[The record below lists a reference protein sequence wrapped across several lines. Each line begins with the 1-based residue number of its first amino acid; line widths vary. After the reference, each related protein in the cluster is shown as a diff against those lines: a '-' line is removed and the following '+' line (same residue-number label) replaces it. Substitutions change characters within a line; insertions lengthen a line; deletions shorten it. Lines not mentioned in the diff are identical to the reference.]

1 MAFLLLKELDAYLVM
16 IDLISQ
22 TLLLISQTKLLELEF
37 NQLIKLGRDQRALKL
52 SVVLQVMQIVLED
65 FFIVLDQKLVHLAPP
80 RIILLQVLFLR
91 KI

>member
-1 MAFLLLKELDAYLVM
+1 MAFLLLKKLDAYLVM

-22 TLLLISQTKLLELEF
+22 TLLLISQAKLLELEF
-37 NQLIKLGRDQRALKL
+37 NQLIKLGRDQRALEL

-65 FFIVLDQKLVHLAPP
+65 FFIVLDQKFVHLAPP
-80 RIILLQVLFLR
+80 RVIILQVLFLR